1 MPQTHIYRAGSEPNV
16 ERRNTQSRKRTA
28 KEIVAP
34 LQQRNSPDRHLR
46 SSSAVIRQ
54 LPPPAPWVLRRSP
67 GWEVSP
73 LATRGRRRAQA
84 AADTTDVSIAGGV
97 GS

>member
-34 LQQRNSPDRHLR
+34 LQQRNSPDRQR
-46 SSSAVIRQ
+46 GQAV
-54 LPPPAPWVLRRSP
+54 P
-67 GWEVSP
+67 
-73 LATRGRRRAQA
+73 
-84 AADTTDVSIAGGV
+84 
-97 GS
+97 